1 MRRNNTHSDD
11 YKAEEAARLL
21 TLIEKSGITKARIRH
36 ILLEKYGYNISRQ
49 TFHKYI
55 HGENWMP
62 DDFINYV
69 AEILNVPRSDIAKG
83 VKE

>member
-11 YKAEEAARLL
+11 YKAEEAERLL
-21 TLIEKSGITKARIRH
+21 TLIKKSGITKAEIRH
-36 ILLEKYGYNISRQ
+36 ILLEKYGYTISRQ

-55 HGENWMP
+55 HGINWMP
-62 DDFINYV
+62 DDFISYV
-69 AEILNVPRSDIAKG
+69 AEILNVPCSNITKG